1 MAIRMKCI
9 YYFVRLLYLF
19 DYVSLSLSVYISE
32 IKGNE
37 VVYKVR
43 VLNEKMNKKLLNT
56 FAVFNFRFICDLQ

>member
-19 DYVSLSLSVYISE
+19 DYDSLSLSVYISE